1 MTSRILSSQFRLV
14 GLLTLVVYAC
24 MALNPSLALCQG
36 PSPAASAPEESDPEE
51 YMVTLHE
58 GDPAPFDGTMLN
70 VPAAA
75 RILTD
80 LRLRE
85 EECRIETNRRLRILE
100 ADMQLR
106 IDTEVSRR
114 EALQYRHD
122 QLIAI
127 RDEQIQFLTANVRPP
142 EWHQTG
148 EFWYAL
154 GVVTGIA
161 VTILAGYALSLVSTG
176 P

>member
-1 MTSRILSSQFRLV
+1 MTLRPQSSQLRLI
-14 GLLTLVVYAC
+14 GLLTLLFYFC
-24 MALNPSLALCQG
+24 MTLNPRQVLAQ
-36 PSPAASAPEESDPEE
+36 DPPTATEPRE

-58 GDPAPFDGTMLN
+58 GEIAPFDGTLLN

-85 EECRIETNRRLRILE
+85 EECRVETNRRLGILE
-100 ADMQLR
+100 ANMQLR
-106 IDTEVSRR
+106 IDTETARR

-122 QLIAI
+122 QLVSIKN
-127 RDEQIQFLTANVRPP
+127 EQINFLTENMRSPS
-142 EWHQTG
+142 WYQTG
-148 EFWYAL
+148 EFWYTL
-154 GVVTGIA
+154 GVISGIA
-161 VTILAGYALSLVSTG
+161 ITIISAYILSLVDTG

>member
-1 MTSRILSSQFRLV
+1 MTSSAIASQLRLT
-14 GLLTLVVYAC
+14 GLLTLLVYLC
-24 MALNPSLALCQG
+24 MALNPSLALCQDPA
-36 PSPAASAPEESDPEE
+36 PSTAGEEPEE

-58 GDPAPFDGTMLN
+58 GEAAPFDGTLLN

-85 EECRIETNRRLRILE
+85 EECRIETDRRVRILT

-106 IDTEVSRR
+106 IDTEVARR

-127 RDEQIQFLTANVRPP
+127 RDEQIDFLTANIRPP

-154 GVVTGIA
+154 GVVSGIA
-161 VTILAGYALSLVSTG
+161 LTVLAGYAISLAAGG

>member
-1 MTSRILSSQFRLV
+1 MTLRPPTRRLRLT
-14 GLLTLVVYAC
+14 GLLTLWVYLC
-24 MALNPSLALCQG
+24 MAL
-36 PSPAASAPEESDPEE
+36 SPGQVIAQDPPAPEPQE

-58 GDPAPFDGTMLN
+58 GEPAPFDGTLLS

-85 EECRIETNRRLRILE
+85 EECRVETNRRLGILE
-100 ADMQLR
+100 ANMQLR
-106 IDTEVSRR
+106 IDTETARR

-122 QLIAI
+122 QLVSIK
-127 RDEQIQFLTANVRPP
+127 DEQIRFLTENTRSPS
-142 EWHQTG
+142 WYQTG

-154 GVVTGIA
+154 GVVSGIA
-161 VTILAGYALSLVSTG
+161 ITIISAYALSLVAAG